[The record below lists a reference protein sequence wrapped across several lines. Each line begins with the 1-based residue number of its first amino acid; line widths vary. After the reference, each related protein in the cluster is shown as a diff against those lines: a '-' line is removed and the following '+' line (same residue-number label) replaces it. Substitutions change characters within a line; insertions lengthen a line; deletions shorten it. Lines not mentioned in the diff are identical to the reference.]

1 MESKK
6 RGDIMLSEYFTERFG
21 LTKDGSDNLIKG
33 IVYTALQNI
42 SFMFPVGLYALLLY
56 IWIGPLMG
64 GEIVDANLGM
74 FIVAILV
81 ILGIIFAFSWK
92 QYHFVYNTTYVES
105 ENRRINLGENLR
117 KLPLSFFEKRDLAD
131 LTSTI
136 MNDCTD
142 LEHVFSHAIP
152 QLLGSIVSVILVAIG
167 LLIFDWRLAIALLW
181 VVPVAFAIMYIS
193 RNMVQKGSKIVMD
206 DLLDC
211 GDSMQECI
219 ESIRDLKSYYHEQEY
234 LSKLSGL
241 TRNVEKSRIKSELMA
256 SAGVITGTVVLK
268 LGIVSVILLGSYLIM
283 NGQVSIY
290 NLLIFLIASAS
301 IYAPVENGLTFLAEI
316 LMMDIKIDRS
326 KEIESQ
332 VIPEGLKDYS
342 LEGYDIEFKDVNF
355 NYDDL
360 KDVLSD
366 INFTAKQ
373 GEVTAL
379 VGPSGGGK
387 STVSKLA
394 ARFWD
399 PVSGSVSLG
408 GQDLSKLDSEKLLEN
423 FSIVFQDVILFNNS
437 ILENIRVGRKNATEE
452 EVIEAARLAECDEF
466 VERLPDGYDTV
477 IGENGELLSG
487 GQRQRISIARAL
499 LKDANVILL
508 DEATSFLDV
517 ENETK
522 IQKAL
527 STLIKNK
534 TVIIIAHRMRTI
546 ANADKI
552 IVLDEGK
559 IAEQGSPDELMAHEG
574 LFKRMVE
581 LQKLSGEW
589 EI

>member
-1 MESKK
+1 M
-6 RGDIMLSEYFTERFG
+6 IQEYFVERFG
-21 LTKDGSDNLIKG
+21 LTEQGSSNLIKG
-33 IVYTALQNI
+33 ILYTALENL
-42 SFMFPVGLYALLLY
+42 SFMFPIGLYALLLY
-56 IWIGPLMG
+56 IWINPLMG
-64 GEIVDANLGM
+64 GDIIEPNLEM
-74 FIVAILV
+74 FIVAILI
-81 ILGIIFAFSWK
+81 ILGVIFAFAWK
-92 QYHFVYNTTYVES
+92 QYHFVFNTTYVES

-117 KLPLSFFEKRDLAD
+117 KLPLSFFERRDLAD
-131 LTSTI
+131 LTATI

-152 QLLGSIVSVILVAIG
+152 QLLGSILSVTLAGIG
-167 LLIFDWRLAIALLW
+167 LLFFDWRLALALLW
-181 VVPVAFAIMYIS
+181 VVPVAFILIFLS
-193 RNMVQKGSKIVMD
+193 KRLIKRGSEIVTA
-206 DLLDC
+206 DLLEC

-219 ESIRDLKSYYHEQEY
+219 ESVRDLKSYNYQDEY
-234 LSKLSGL
+234 LSKLIGI
-241 TRNVEKSRIKSELMA
+241 TGKIEKSRIKSELMGA
-256 SAGVITGTVVLK
+256 VGVVLGK
-268 LGIVSVILLGSYLIM
+268 VVLNLGIVSVILSGSYLIM
-283 NGQVSIY
+283 NGQISIY
-290 NLLIFLIASAS
+290 TLLIFLIASAT
-301 IYAPVENGLTFLAEI
+301 IYAPIENALLFLTEI
-316 LMMDIKIDRS
+316 LMMDIKIDRT
-326 KEIESQ
+326 KEIESL
-332 VIPEGLKDYS
+332 VIGGGLVDYS
-342 LEGYDIEFKDVNF
+342 LNGYDIEFKDVNF
-355 NYDDL
+355 NYDNL

-366 INFTAKQ
+366 INFIAKQ

-399 PVSGSVSLG
+399 PISGEVSLG

-423 FSIVFQDVILFNNS
+423 FSIVFQDVILFNDTV
-437 ILENIRVGRKNATEE
+437 LENIRVGKKDASDE
-452 EVIEAARLAECDEF
+452 EVMEAARLAECEEF
-466 VERLPDGYDTV
+466 VQKLPNGYDTL

-517 ENETK
+517 ENESK
-522 IQKAL
+522 IQRAI

-552 IVLDEGK
+552 VVLDEGR
-559 IAEQGSPDELMAHEG
+559 IVEQGSPDELIACDG

>member
-1 MESKK
+1 
-6 RGDIMLSEYFTERFG
+6 MLSEYFTKRFG
-21 LTKDGSDNLIKG
+21 LTKKGSDNLVKG
-33 IVYTALQNI
+33 IIYTALQNI

-64 GEIVDANLGM
+64 GEIVEPNLGM
-74 FIVAILV
+74 FIVAILI
-81 ILGIIFAFSWK
+81 ILGIIFVFSWK

-105 ENRRINLGENLR
+105 ENRGINLGENLR

-152 QLLGSIVSVILVAIG
+152 QLLGSILSLILVAIG
-167 LLIFDWRLAIALLW
+167 LLMFDWRLAIALLW
-181 VVPVAFAIMYIS
+181 VVPVAFGIMYIS
-193 RNMVQKGSKIVMD
+193 RNLVQKGSEIVMV

-219 ESIRDLKSYYHEQEY
+219 ESIRDLKSYNYEQEY

-241 TRNVEKSRIKSELMA
+241 TSRVERSRIKAELMA
-256 SAGVITGTVVLK
+256 SAGVITGNVVLK
-268 LGIVSVILLGSYLIM
+268 LGIVSVILFGSYLIM

-290 NLLIFLIASAS
+290 TLLIFLIASAS
-301 IYAPVENGLTFLAEI
+301 IYAPVENGLMFLSEI
-316 LMMDIKIDRS
+316 LMMDIKIERS
-326 KEIESQ
+326 KEIEAQ
-332 VIPEGLKDYS
+332 VIEGGLTDYS
-342 LEGYDIEFKDVNF
+342 LDGYDIEFRDVNF

-360 KDVLSD
+360 KDVLTD
-366 INFTAKQ
+366 ISFTARQ

-423 FSIVFQDVILFNNS
+423 FSIVFQDVILFNNT
-437 ILENIRVGRKNATEE
+437 ILENIRVGKKDATDE
-452 EVIEAARLAECDEF
+452 EVIEAAKLAECDEF
-466 VERLPDGYDTV
+466 VQKLPDGYGTV

-522 IQKAL
+522 IQRAL

-552 IVLDEGK
+552 VVLDDGK
-559 IAEQGSPDELMAHEG
+559 IAEQGSPDELIANDG

>member
-1 MESKK
+1 
-6 RGDIMLSEYFTERFG
+6 
-21 LTKDGSDNLIKG
+21 
-33 IVYTALQNI
+33 
-42 SFMFPVGLYALLLY
+42 
-56 IWIGPLMG
+56 
-64 GEIVDANLGM
+64 
-74 FIVAILV
+74 
-81 ILGIIFAFSWK
+81 
-92 QYHFVYNTTYVES
+92 
-105 ENRRINLGENLR
+105 
-117 KLPLSFFEKRDLAD
+117 
-131 LTSTI
+131 
-136 MNDCTD
+136 
-142 LEHVFSHAIP
+142 
-152 QLLGSIVSVILVAIG
+152 
-167 LLIFDWRLAIALLW
+167 
-181 VVPVAFAIMYIS
+181 
-193 RNMVQKGSKIVMD
+193 
-206 DLLDC
+206 
-211 GDSMQECI
+211 
-219 ESIRDLKSYYHEQEY
+219 
-234 LSKLSGL
+234 
-241 TRNVEKSRIKSELMA
+241 
-256 SAGVITGTVVLK
+256 
-268 LGIVSVILLGSYLIM
+268 M

-290 NLLIFLIASAS
+290 TLLIFLIASAS
-301 IYAPVENGLTFLAEI
+301 IYAPVENGLMFLSEI
-316 LMMDIKIDRS
+316 LMMDIKIERS
-326 KEIESQ
+326 KEIEAQ
-332 VIPEGLKDYS
+332 VIEGGLTDYS
-342 LEGYDIEFKDVNF
+342 LDGYDIEFRDVNF

-360 KDVLSD
+360 KDVLTD
-366 INFTAKQ
+366 ISFTARQ

-423 FSIVFQDVILFNNS
+423 FSIVFQDVILFNNT
-437 ILENIRVGRKNATEE
+437 ILENIRVGKKDATYE
-452 EVIEAARLAECDEF
+452 EVIEAAKLAECDEF
-466 VERLPDGYDTV
+466 VQKLPDGYGTV

-522 IQKAL
+522 IQRAL

-552 IVLDEGK
+552 VVLDDGK
-559 IAEQGSPDELMAHEG
+559 IAEQGSPDELIANDG

>member
-1 MESKK
+1 
-6 RGDIMLSEYFTERFG
+6 MLSEYFIERFG
-21 LTKDGSDNLIKG
+21 LTKKGADNLIKG
-33 IVYTALQNI
+33 IIYTSLQNI
-42 SFMFPVGLYALLLY
+42 SFMFPVGLYAALLY
-56 IWIGPLMG
+56 IWINPLIG
-64 GEIVDANLGM
+64 GEIIDPNLGM
-74 FIVAILV
+74 FIVAILIV
-81 ILGIIFAFSWK
+81 LGIIFALSWK
-92 QYHFVYNTTYVES
+92 QYHFVYNTTYIES

-117 KLPLSFFEKRDLAD
+117 KLPLSFFERRDLAD

-152 QLLGSIVSVILVAIG
+152 QLIGSIVSLIFVAIG
-167 LLIFDWRLAIALLW
+167 LLIFDWRLGIALLW
-181 VVPVAFAIMYIS
+181 VVPVAFLILFIS
-193 RNMVQKGSKIVMD
+193 RKIIKKGSNIVMA
-206 DLLDC
+206 DLLEC

-219 ESIRDLKSYYHEQEY
+219 DSIRDLKSYNYEDDY
-234 LSKLSGL
+234 YSKLVRITS
-241 TRNVEKSRIKSELMA
+241 NIEKSRIKSELM
-256 SAGVITGTVVLK
+256 SSVGVITGNIVLK
-268 LGIVSVILLGSYLIM
+268 LGIISVIFVGSYLIM
-283 NGQVSIY
+283 NGQISIY
-290 NLLIFLIASAS
+290 TLLIFLIASAS
-301 IYAPVENGLTFLAEI
+301 IYNPVENGLLFLAEI
-316 LMMDIKIDRS
+316 LIMDNKIDRS
-326 KEIESQ
+326 KEIERQ
-332 VIPEGLKDYS
+332 VIEGGLIDYS
-342 LEGYDIEFKDVNF
+342 LDGYDIEFKEVNF
-355 NYDDL
+355 NYDNL
-360 KDVLSD
+360 KDVLTD
-366 INFTAKQ
+366 ISFTAHQ

-387 STVSKLA
+387 STLSKLS

-399 PVSGSVSLG
+399 PVSGTVSLG

-423 FSIVFQDVILFNNS
+423 FSIVFQDVVLFNDS
-437 ILENIRVGRKNATEE
+437 ILENIRVGRKDATDE
-452 EVIEAARLAECDEF
+452 EVIEVAKLAECDEF
-466 VERLPDGYDTV
+466 VQKLPEGYNTV

-499 LKDANVILL
+499 LKDADVILL

-534 TVIIIAHRMRTI
+534 TVMIIAHRMRTI

-552 IVLDEGK
+552 VVLDDGK
-559 IAEQGSPDELMAHEG
+559 IAEQGTPDELIANDG
-574 LFKRMVE
+574 LFKKMVD

>member
-1 MESKK
+1 
-6 RGDIMLSEYFTERFG
+6 MLSEYFTKRFG
-21 LTKDGSDNLIKG
+21 LTKKGSDNLVKG
-33 IVYTALQNI
+33 IIYTALQNI

-64 GEIVDANLGM
+64 GEIVEPNLGM
-74 FIVAILV
+74 FIVAILI
-81 ILGIIFAFSWK
+81 ILGIIFVFSWK

-152 QLLGSIVSVILVAIG
+152 QLLGSILSLILVAIG
-167 LLIFDWRLAIALLW
+167 LLMFDWRLAIALLW
-181 VVPVAFAIMYIS
+181 VVPVAFGIMYIS
-193 RNMVQKGSKIVMD
+193 RNLVQKGSEIVMV

-219 ESIRDLKSYYHEQEY
+219 ESIRDLKSYNYEQEY

-241 TRNVEKSRIKSELMA
+241 TSRVERSRIKAELMA
-256 SAGVITGTVVLK
+256 SAGVITGNVVLK
-268 LGIVSVILLGSYLIM
+268 FGIVSVILFGSYLIM

-290 NLLIFLIASAS
+290 TLLIFLIASAS
-301 IYAPVENGLTFLAEI
+301 IYAPVENGLMFLSEI
-316 LMMDIKIDRS
+316 LMMDIKIERS
-326 KEIESQ
+326 KEIEAQ
-332 VIPEGLKDYS
+332 VIEGGLTDYS
-342 LEGYDIEFKDVNF
+342 LDGYDIEFRDVNF

-360 KDVLSD
+360 KDVLTD
-366 INFTAKQ
+366 ISFTARQ

-423 FSIVFQDVILFNNS
+423 FSIVFQDVILFNNT
-437 ILENIRVGRKNATEE
+437 ILENIRVGKKDATDE
-452 EVIEAARLAECDEF
+452 EVIEAAKLAECDEF
-466 VERLPDGYDTV
+466 VQKLPDGYGTV

-522 IQKAL
+522 IQRAL

-552 IVLDEGK
+552 VVLDDGK
-559 IAEQGSPDELMAHEG
+559 IAEQGSPDELIANDG

>member
-1 MESKK
+1 
-6 RGDIMLSEYFTERFG
+6 MLSEYFTKRFG
-21 LTKDGSDNLIKG
+21 LTKEGSDNLIKG
-33 IVYTALQNI
+33 IFYSALQNI

-56 IWIGPLMG
+56 IWISPLMG
-64 GEIVDANLGM
+64 GEVIDANLGM
-74 FIVAILV
+74 FIVAILI

-92 QYHFVYNTTYVES
+92 QYHFVFNTTYTES
-105 ENRRINLGENLR
+105 ENRRINLAENLR

-152 QLLGSIVSVILVAIG
+152 QLLGSIVSLVIVAIG
-167 LLIFDWRLAIALLW
+167 FLIFDWRLAIALLW
-181 VVPVAFAIMYIS
+181 VVPVAFGILYFTKNMIS
-193 RNMVQKGSKIVMD
+193 RGSEIVMG
-206 DLLDC
+206 DLLEC
-211 GDSMQECI
+211 GDSMQEGI
-219 ESIRDLKSYYHEQEY
+219 ESIRDLKSYNYENEFY
-234 LSKLSGL
+234 SKFTGITSS
-241 TRNVEKSRIKSELMA
+241 VERSRIKAELMA
-256 SAGVITGTVVLK
+256 SVGVISGNVVLK

-283 NGQVSIY
+283 NGQISIY

-301 IYAPVENGLTFLAEI
+301 IYSPVEGGLMYLSEI
-316 LMMDIKIDRS
+316 LMMDIKIERS

-332 VIPEGLKDYS
+332 VIEGGLTDYQ
-342 LEGYDIEFKDVNF
+342 LDGYDIEFSDVNF

-366 INFTAKQ
+366 ISFTAKQ

-423 FSIVFQDVILFNNS
+423 FSIVFQDVILFNDT
-437 ILENIRVGRKNATEE
+437 IMENIRVGKKNASDE
-452 EVIEAARLAECDEF
+452 EVIQAAKFAECDEF
-466 VERLPDGYDTV
+466 VSKLPEGYNTV

-527 STLIKNK
+527 SNLIKNK

-552 IVLDEGK
+552 IVLDDGK
-559 IAEQGSPDELMAHEG
+559 IAEQGSPEELLEHDG
-574 LFKRMVE
+574 VFKRMVN
-581 LQKLSGEW
+581 LQNLSGEW

>member
-1 MESKK
+1 
-6 RGDIMLSEYFTERFG
+6 MLSEYFTKRFG
-21 LTKDGSDNLIKG
+21 LTKKGSDNLVKG
-33 IVYTALQNI
+33 IIYTALQNI
-42 SFMFPVGLYALLLY
+42 SYMFPVGLYALLLY

-64 GEIVDANLGM
+64 GEIVEPNLGM
-74 FIVAILV
+74 FIVAILI
-81 ILGIIFAFSWK
+81 ILGIIFVFSWK

-152 QLLGSIVSVILVAIG
+152 QLLGSILSLILVAIG
-167 LLIFDWRLAIALLW
+167 LLMFDWRLAIALLW
-181 VVPVAFAIMYIS
+181 VVPVAFGIMYIS
-193 RNMVQKGSKIVMD
+193 RNLVQKGSEIVMV

-219 ESIRDLKSYYHEQEY
+219 ESIRDLKSYNYEQEY

-241 TRNVEKSRIKSELMA
+241 TSRVERSRIKAELMA
-256 SAGVITGTVVLK
+256 SAGVITGNVVLK
-268 LGIVSVILLGSYLIM
+268 LGIVSVILFGSYLIM

-290 NLLIFLIASAS
+290 TLLIFLIASAS
-301 IYAPVENGLTFLAEI
+301 IYAPVENGLMFLSEI
-316 LMMDIKIDRS
+316 LMMDIKIERS
-326 KEIESQ
+326 KEIEAQ
-332 VIPEGLKDYS
+332 VIEGGLTDYS
-342 LEGYDIEFKDVNF
+342 LDGYDIEFRDVNF

-360 KDVLSD
+360 KDVLTD
-366 INFTAKQ
+366 ISFTARQ

-423 FSIVFQDVILFNNS
+423 FSIVFQDVILFNNT
-437 ILENIRVGRKNATEE
+437 ILENIRVGKKDATDE
-452 EVIEAARLAECDEF
+452 EVIEAAKLAECDEF
-466 VERLPDGYDTV
+466 VQKLPDGYGTV

-522 IQKAL
+522 IQRAL

-552 IVLDEGK
+552 VVLDDGK
-559 IAEQGSPDELMAHEG
+559 IAEQGSPDELIANDG

>member
-1 MESKK
+1 
-6 RGDIMLSEYFTERFG
+6 MLSEYFTERFG
-21 LTKDGSDNLIKG
+21 LTDKGSDNLIKG
-33 IVYTALQNI
+33 IIFTALQNI

-56 IWIGPLMG
+56 MWIGPLMG
-64 GEIVDANLGM
+64 GEIVDPNLGM
-74 FIVAILV
+74 FIVAILI
-81 ILGIIFAFSWK
+81 ILGIIFVFSWK

-152 QLLGSIVSVILVAIG
+152 QLLGSVVSLIIVAIG

-181 VVPVAFAIMYIS
+181 VVPVAFGIMYIS
-193 RNMVQKGSKIVMD
+193 RKLVQRGSEIVME
-206 DLLDC
+206 DLLEC

-219 ESIRDLKSYYHEQEY
+219 ESIRDLKSYNYENQY
-234 LSKLSGL
+234 LSKLHNL
-241 TRNVEKSRIKSELMA
+241 TANVERSRIKSELMA
-256 SAGVITGTVVLK
+256 SAGVISGNVVLK
-268 LGIVSVILLGSYLIM
+268 LGIVSVILVGSYLIM

-290 NLLIFLIASAS
+290 VLLIFLIASAS
-301 IYAPVENGLTFLAEI
+301 IYAPVENGLMFLSEI

-326 KEIESQ
+326 KDIEAQ

-342 LEGYDIEFKDVNF
+342 LESYDIEFKNVNF

-366 INFTAKQ
+366 ISFTARQ

-423 FSIVFQDVILFNNS
+423 FSIVFQEVILFNNS
-437 ILENIRVGRKNATEE
+437 ILENIRIGRKDATDD
-452 EVIEAARLAECDEF
+452 EVIEAAKLAECDEF
-466 VERLPDGYDTV
+466 VQKLPEGYNTV

-546 ANADKI
+546 ANADNI
-552 IVLDEGK
+552 IVLDDGK
-559 IAEQGSPDELMAHEG
+559 IAEQGSPDELIACDG

>member
-1 MESKK
+1 MIK
-6 RGDIMLSEYFTERFG
+6 EYFIERFG
-21 LTKDGSDNLIKG
+21 LTEDGSSNLIKG
-33 IVYTALQNI
+33 ILYTALQNI
-42 SFMFPVGLYALLLY
+42 SFMLPVGLYALLLY
-56 IWIGPLMG
+56 IWIEPLMG
-64 GEIVDANLGM
+64 GEIIEPNLGL
-74 FIVAILV
+74 FILAILI
-81 ILGIIFAFSWK
+81 ILGIIFAFTWK
-92 QYHFVYNTTYVES
+92 QYHFVFNTTYVES

-117 KLPLSFFEKRDLAD
+117 KLPLSFFERRDLAD
-131 LTSTI
+131 LTATI

-152 QLLGSIVSVILVAIG
+152 QLLGSILSLILVAIG
-167 LLIFDWRLAIALLW
+167 LLSFDWRLGIALLW
-181 VVPVAFAIMYIS
+181 VVPVAFVIIYFARKMIY
-193 RNMVQKGSKIVMD
+193 RGGEIVNA
-206 DLLDC
+206 DLLEC

-219 ESIRDLKSYYHEQEY
+219 ESIRDLKSYNCEKDY
-234 LSKLSGL
+234 LSKLKLITGKI
-241 TRNVEKSRIKSELMA
+241 EKSRIKSELMA
-256 SAGVITGTVVLK
+256 SVGVVTGKVILN
-268 LGIVSVILLGSYLIM
+268 LGIVSVIFVGSNLIM
-283 NGQVSIY
+283 NGQVTIFT
-290 NLLIFLIASAS
+290 LLIFLIASATVF
-301 IYAPVENGLTFLAEI
+301 APVENGLVFLTEI
-316 LMMDIKIDRS
+316 LMMDIKIERT
-326 KEIESQ
+326 KEIESL
-332 VIPEGLKDYS
+332 VIDGGWTDYS
-342 LEGYDIEFKDVNF
+342 LDGYDIEFKSVNF

-366 INFTAKQ
+366 INFIAKQ

-399 PVSGSVSLG
+399 PVSGEVSLG
-408 GQDLSKLDSEKLLEN
+408 GQNLSNLDSEKLLQD
-423 FSIVFQDVILFNNS
+423 FSIVFQDVILFNDT
-437 ILENIRVGRKNATEE
+437 IMENIRVGKKDASDE
-452 EVIEAARLAECDEF
+452 EVMKAARLAECEEF
-466 VERLPDGYDTV
+466 VEKLPNGYDTV

-517 ENETK
+517 ENESK
-522 IQKAL
+522 IQKAI

-552 IVLDEGK
+552 VVLDDGR
-559 IAEQGSPDELMAHEG
+559 IVEQGSPDELIANDG

-581 LQKLSGEW
+581 LQKLSGKW

>member
-1 MESKK
+1 
-6 RGDIMLSEYFTERFG
+6 MLSEYFTKRFG
-21 LTKDGSDNLIKG
+21 LTKQGADNLVKG
-33 IVYTALQNI
+33 IGYTALLNI
-42 SFMFPVGLYALLLY
+42 SLMFPVGLYALL
-56 IWIGPLMG
+56 ISMWVEPLTG
-64 GEIVDANLGM
+64 GEIVNPNLGM
-74 FIVAILV
+74 FIVLILIV
-81 ILGIIFAFSWK
+81 LGIIFAFAWK
-92 QYHFVYNTTYVES
+92 QYHFVFNTTYVES

-117 KLPLSFFEKRDLAD
+117 KLPLSFFENRDLAD

-142 LEHVFSHAIP
+142 LEHVFSHAVP
-152 QLLGSIVSVILVAIG
+152 QLLGSIVSLILVAIG
-167 LLIFDWRLAIALLW
+167 LFVFDWRLAIALLW
-181 VVPVAFAIMYIS
+181 VVPVAFIILYLSKRLIY
-193 RNMVQKGSKIVMD
+193 KGGEIVME

-219 ESIRDLKSYYHEQEY
+219 ESIRDLKSYNHESEY
-234 LSKLSGL
+234 YGKITGL
-241 TRNVEKSRIKSELMA
+241 TSKIEKSRIKAELMA
-256 SAGVITGTVVLK
+256 SGGVITGKVVLN

-283 NGQVSIY
+283 TSQISIFT
-290 NLLIFLIASAS
+290 LLIFLIASAT
-301 IYAPVENGLTFLAEI
+301 IYAPVENGLMFLSEI
-316 LMMDIKIDRS
+316 LMMDIKIFRS

-332 VIPEGLKDYS
+332 VVEDGLTEYS
-342 LEGYDIEFKDVNF
+342 LDGYDIEFKNVDF

-366 INFTAKQ
+366 ISFTAKQ

-399 PVSGSVSLG
+399 PVSGEVSLG
-408 GQDLSKLDSEKLLEN
+408 GQNLTKLDSEKLLEN
-423 FSIVFQDVILFNNS
+423 FSIVFQDVILFNTT
-437 ILENIRVGRKNATEE
+437 ILENIRVGRKDASDE
-452 EVIEAARLAECDEF
+452 EVLQAAKLAECDEF
-466 VERLPDGYDTV
+466 VQKLPNGYDTV

-517 ENETK
+517 ENESK

-527 STLIKNK
+527 SALIKNK

-552 IVLDEGK
+552 VVLDDGN
-559 IAEQGSPDELMAHEG
+559 IAEQGSPDELIANDG
-574 LFKRMVE
+574 LFKKMVD
-581 LQKLSGEW
+581 LQNLSGEW
-589 EI
+589 QI

>member
-1 MESKK
+1 
-6 RGDIMLSEYFTERFG
+6 MLSEYFIEKFG

-74 FIVAILV
+74 FIVAILI

-152 QLLGSIVSVILVAIG
+152 QLLGSIVSLIIVAVG

-181 VVPVAFAIMYIS
+181 VVPVAFGIMYIS
-193 RNMVQKGSKIVMD
+193 RNMIQRGSKIVME
-206 DLLDC
+206 DLLEC

-219 ESIRDLKSYYHEQEY
+219 ESIRDLKSYNNEHEY
-234 LSKLSGL
+234 LSKMSNL
-241 TRNVEKSRIKSELMA
+241 TSRVERSRIRAELMA
-256 SAGVITGTVVLK
+256 SAGVITGNVVLK
-268 LGIVSVILLGSYLIM
+268 LGIVSVILIGSYLIM
-283 NGQVSIY
+283 KGQVSIY
-290 NLLIFLIASAS
+290 TLLIFLIASAS
-301 IYAPVENGLTFLAEI
+301 IYAPVENGMMFLSEI
-316 LMMDIKIDRS
+316 LMMDIKIERS

-332 VIPEGLKDYS
+332 VIPDGLKDYS
-342 LEGYDIEFKDVNF
+342 LESYDIEFKDVNF
-355 NYDDL
+355 NYDEL
-360 KDVLSD
+360 KDVLSN
-366 INFTAKQ
+366 ISFTARQ

-399 PVSGSVSLG
+399 PVSGSVVLG
-408 GQDLSKLDSEKLLEN
+408 GCDLSKLDSEKLLEN
-423 FSIVFQDVILFNNS
+423 FSIVFQDVILFNNTV
-437 ILENIRVGRKNATEE
+437 LENIRIGRKDATDE
-452 EVIEAARLAECDEF
+452 EVVEAARLAECDEF
-466 VERLPDGYDTV
+466 VQKLPEGYNTV

-499 LKDANVILL
+499 LKDANIILL

-517 ENETK
+517 ENESK
-522 IQKAL
+522 IQRAL
-527 STLIKNK
+527 SELIKNK

-546 ANADKI
+546 AKADKI
-552 IVLDEGK
+552 VVLDDGR
-559 IAEQGSPDELMAHEG
+559 IVEQGSPEELLALNG

-581 LQKLSGEW
+581 LQNLSGEW
-589 EI
+589 KI

>member
-1 MESKK
+1 
-6 RGDIMLSEYFTERFG
+6 MLSEYFIKRFG
-21 LTKDGSDNLIKG
+21 LTENGSDNLVKG
-33 IVYTALQNI
+33 IIYTALQNV

-56 IWIGPLMG
+56 ICIGPLMG

-74 FIVAILV
+74 FIVAILI

-152 QLLGSIVSVILVAIG
+152 QLLGSILSLMLVAIG
-167 LLIFDWRLAIALLW
+167 LFIFDWRLAIALLW
-181 VVPVAFAIMYIS
+181 VVPVAFGIMYVS
-193 RNMVQKGSKIVMD
+193 RNLVQIGSEIVME

-219 ESIRDLKSYYHEQEY
+219 ESIRDLKSYNHENEY

-241 TRNVEKSRIKSELMA
+241 TSRVERSRIKSELMA
-256 SAGVITGTVVLK
+256 SAGVISGTVVLK
-268 LGIVSVILLGSYLIM
+268 LGMVSVIMLGSYLIM

-290 NLLIFLIASAS
+290 TLLIFLIASAS

-316 LMMDIKIDRS
+316 LMMDIKIERS
-326 KEIESQ
+326 KEIEAQ

-342 LEGYDIEFKDVNF
+342 IESYDIEFRDVNF

-366 INFTAKQ
+366 VSFTARQ

-399 PVSGSVSLG
+399 PVSGTVSLG

-423 FSIVFQDVILFNNS
+423 FSIVFQDVILFNNT
-437 ILENIRVGRKNATEE
+437 ILENIRIGRKDATDD
-452 EVIEAARLAECDEF
+452 EVIEAAKLAECDEF
-466 VERLPDGYDTV
+466 VQKLPDGYNTV
-477 IGENGELLSG
+477 IGENGVLLSG

-522 IQKAL
+522 IQRAL

-552 IVLDEGK
+552 VVLDDGK
-559 IAEQGSPDELMAHEG
+559 IAEQGSPDELIARDG
-574 LFKRMVE
+574 LFRRMVE

>member
-1 MESKK
+1 
-6 RGDIMLSEYFTERFG
+6 MLSEYFTERFG
-21 LTKDGSDNLIKG
+21 LTEKGSNNLIKG
-33 IVYTALQNI
+33 IIFTALQNI

-56 IWIGPLMG
+56 MWIGPLMG
-64 GEIVDANLGM
+64 GEIVDPNLGM
-74 FIVAILV
+74 FIVAILI
-81 ILGIIFAFSWK
+81 ILGIIFVFSWK

-152 QLLGSIVSVILVAIG
+152 QLLGSVVSLIIVAIG

-181 VVPVAFAIMYIS
+181 VVPVAFGIMYIS
-193 RNMVQKGSKIVMD
+193 RKLVQRGSEIVME
-206 DLLDC
+206 DLLEC

-219 ESIRDLKSYYHEQEY
+219 ESIRDLKSYNYENQY
-234 LSKLSGL
+234 LSKLHNL
-241 TRNVEKSRIKSELMA
+241 TANVERSRIKSELMA
-256 SAGVITGTVVLK
+256 SAGVISGNVVLK
-268 LGIVSVILLGSYLIM
+268 LGIVSVILVGSYLIM

-290 NLLIFLIASAS
+290 VLLIFLIASAS
-301 IYAPVENGLTFLAEI
+301 IYAPVENGLMFLSEI

-326 KEIESQ
+326 KDIEAQ

-342 LEGYDIEFKDVNF
+342 LESYDIEFKNVNF

-366 INFTAKQ
+366 ISFTARQ

-437 ILENIRVGRKNATEE
+437 ILENIRIGRKDATDE
-452 EVIEAARLAECDEF
+452 EVIEAAKLAECDEF
-466 VERLPDGYDTV
+466 VQKLPDGYDTV

-546 ANADKI
+546 ANADNI
-552 IVLDEGK
+552 IVLDDGK
-559 IAEQGSPDELMAHEG
+559 IAEQGSPDELIACDG